1 MEFKSLLVCW
11 FFFYSSH
18 NRRDS
23 DDHHKF
29 RLWQARWF
37 AHTLGDGGWHS
48 YFPSWLRNTPW
59 KEKVFES
66 VGGSGKWGESFW
78 LLHAR
83 RPPTESSMDSRRRR
97 CSSTLRGTEQNTQEW
112 MRHQQGRRTTLL
124 TLVKVFW
131 FGVHL
136 AAGTWWLAYNGNQS
150 FRVLCLQ
157 TEGTVDWWV
166 DKALAASSTTQQSL
180 QSDSWTIKVVLQSRM
195 NTNPQYTP
203 DIPVTWE
210 KLLKWSLDLD
220 WFGQRE
226 KHDPGQKSL
235 NLSIFIFFCKHN
247 EAVPWMFHR
256 IKIESFVDERAELK
270 VVPNSKQILT
280 FTLNGKQ

>member
-66 VGGSGKWGESFW
+66 VGGSGEWGESFW

-124 TLVKVFW
+124 TLAKVFW
-131 FGVHL
+131 FGVLL

-157 TEGTVDWWV
+157 TEGTAIRFLNH
-166 DKALAASSTTQQSL
+166 KSSTSKQNEHKSSIYSRYSSHLREASQVGPWIWIDL
-180 QSDSWTIKVVLQSRM
+180 GKGKNMIPDKNHWTWAFS
-195 NTNPQYTP
+195 
-203 DIPVTWE
+203 
-210 KLLKWSLDLD
+210 
-220 WFGQRE
+220 F
-226 KHDPGQKSL
+226 
-235 NLSIFIFFCKHN
+235 
-247 EAVPWMFHR
+247 
-256 IKIESFVDERAELK
+256 SFVNTMKLFLGCFTESKLRILEMRER
-270 VVPNSKQILT
+270 N
-280 FTLNGKQ
+280 